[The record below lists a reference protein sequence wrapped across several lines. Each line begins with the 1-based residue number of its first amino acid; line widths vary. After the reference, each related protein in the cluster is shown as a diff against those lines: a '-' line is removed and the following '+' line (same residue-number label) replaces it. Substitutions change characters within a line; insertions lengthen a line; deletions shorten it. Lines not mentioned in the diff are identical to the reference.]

1 MRYIQSQFANGSVIS
16 KKARLAISLLSALVF
31 LGLVFLLCWLCR
43 AIRIVYDQKAITL
56 HCLLIMFFM
65 TAWRQRKYMFFME
78 DRTDLDDQSKINSEL
93 QFFDLTTV
101 AAATDNFS
109 VANKLGKGGFGTVY
123 KFGLFYFWYVFFLF
137 SFNFVLKLKL
147 RS

>member
-1 MRYIQSQFANGSVIS
+1 MRAQFANGSVIS

-101 AAATDNFS
+101 VAATDNFS

-123 KFGLFYFWYVFFLF
+123 KALAKDNILITYNLLLCEARV
-137 SFNFVLKLKL
+137 NETMP
-147 RS
+147 